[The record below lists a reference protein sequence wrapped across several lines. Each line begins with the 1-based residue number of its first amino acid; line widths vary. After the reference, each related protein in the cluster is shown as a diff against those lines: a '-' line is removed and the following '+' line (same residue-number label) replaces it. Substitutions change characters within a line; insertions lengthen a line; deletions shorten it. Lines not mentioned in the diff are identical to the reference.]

1 MQYSYKF
8 AGRHF
13 PSKRTLHWRIKG
25 RLMLSFSRVLLL
37 KHEDYHFTEIVL
49 SFGSTQFQYFIMECL
64 TMLEFQWQ
72 PGIEW

>member
-1 MQYSYKF
+1 
-8 AGRHF
+8 
-13 PSKRTLHWRIKG
+13 
-25 RLMLSFSRVLLL
+25 MLSFSRVLLL

-72 PGIEW
+72 PGIEWWSKHSFPENETQVQIPDWTTHMG